1 MPAHPTWRFIRL
13 SGEWIGNL
21 RGKMAIRFLLTVV
34 FVAGLSACSVV
45 RNYVADLDQTGAVS
59 FCEQKRSNPAVGV
72 LKGKLAIVSVEEIT
86 PDMLAL
92 DEVPTAQDVEAIRV
106 LARDQRECR
115 DRTDAVAKDHWP
127 TQSATRKGLA
137 LKYDLVTAELLK
149 RKISFGNANRLYQ
162 EAALDAEGLLTED
175 RKDQL
180 AQARQQEV
188 EAWRTIGD
196 GIRAIAGSQKPEP
209 TADPCTWSGNSVDC
223 GGN

>member
-1 MPAHPTWRFIRL
+1 M
-13 SGEWIGNL
+13 G
-21 RGKMAIRFLLTVV
+21 IRFFLTVI
-34 FVAGLSACSVV
+34 FVAGLSGCSVV
-45 RNYVADLDQTGAVS
+45 RNYVAELDQTDVVA
-59 FCEQKRSNPAVGV
+59 FCEQKRANPEVGV
-72 LKGKLAIVSVEEIT
+72 LKGKLPIVSVEEIT

-92 DEVPTAQDVEAIRV
+92 DDVPTAQDVEAIRV
-106 LARDQRECR
+106 LARNQRECR

-137 LKYDLVTAELLK
+137 LKFDLVTAELLK

-180 AQARQQEV
+180 AQARQQEI

>member
-1 MPAHPTWRFIRL
+1 M
-13 SGEWIGNL
+13 G
-21 RGKMAIRFLLTVV
+21 IRFLLTVV
-34 FVAGLSACSVV
+34 FVAGLNGCSVV
-45 RNYVADLDQTGAVS
+45 RNYVAEKDQTSAVS

-72 LKGKLAIVSVEEIT
+72 LKGKLAIVNVEEIT

-92 DEVPTAQDVEAIRV
+92 DEVPTAQEVEAIRI

-137 LKYDLVTAELLK
+137 LKFDLVTAELLK

-180 AQARQQEV
+180 AQAREQEI

>member
-1 MPAHPTWRFIRL
+1 MRPTWRFIPL
-13 SGEWIGNL
+13 SGEWVGNL
-21 RGKMAIRFLLTVV
+21 RGKMGIQFVLAAI
-34 FVAGLSACSVV
+34 FVAGLSGCGVV
-45 RNYVADLDQTGAVS
+45 RNYVAELDQTRAVS

-72 LKGKLAIVSVEEIT
+72 LKGKLAIVSLDEIT

-115 DRTDAVAKDHWP
+115 DRTDGVAKDHWP
-127 TQSATRKGLA
+127 TQSAARKGLA

-209 TADPCTWSGNSVDC
+209 SVDPCTWSGNRVDC
-223 GGN
+223 AGN